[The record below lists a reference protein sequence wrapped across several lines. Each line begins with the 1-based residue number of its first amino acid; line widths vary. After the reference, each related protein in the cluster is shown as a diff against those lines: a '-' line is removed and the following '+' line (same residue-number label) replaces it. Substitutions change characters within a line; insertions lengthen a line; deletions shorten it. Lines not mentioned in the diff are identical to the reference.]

1 MTRITRAIL
10 ANNLI
15 ANLRRNF
22 ERLERLQ
29 RQLSSGLE
37 VEKPSDAPLRA
48 RRVLLTLRETREL
61 GRFEQTIDD
70 TTKVQLRVGQAL
82 QDARNLL
89 NEVRTITL
97 QGANDPSSSPRDTL
111 VVRMTDLIND
121 LVDTA
126 NTTVGGKFIFAGSE
140 TETSPFQID
149 SKTNP
154 QAVTYLGDT
163 HQRKRKVSSLL
174 EVDEGFVGTD
184 IFGVR
189 SHTVTA
195 GRAVTNTDA
204 PLSVALGSAFTATET
219 LRIRMGN
226 ATTATDVNI
235 DFTATPQASLED
247 VRDAIL
253 AANAGVSAAINDR
266 GQLVITS
273 DVEGEEGRFTL
284 QQTAGTLF
292 STLQLVDN
300 NGVFLG
306 TEASDPDIFDEL
318 ISVRE
323 ALNGRAFQQDLLLD
337 LIRQSNGNNLGLQIG
352 DQITITADAGSGPT
366 ANTFTVSNKS
376 TLQDLL
382 AEIQNT
388 IRTAGGAGSETAIVR
403 VRHGQIEV
411 INPNGTNAN
420 AITALTVDTALNP
433 QGARPEFDAFFDA
446 IDSSVAGTPFPVAVG
461 TRINT
466 GILSTSKVADNVNR
480 RLPRVQEQID
490 AIANRQNQI
499 GNRTQQLER
508 MKDRHA
514 QSKIKL
520 EEILSDTRDVDMAKA
535 IVELRRQE
543 SVFQGALGAGAR
555 VIQPTLLDFLR

>member
-1 MTRITRAIL
+1 MTRVTRAIL

-37 VEKPSDAPLRA
+37 VEKPSDSPLRA
-48 RRVLLTLRETREL
+48 RRVLLTLRESREL
-61 GRFEQTIDD
+61 TRFEQTIDD
-70 TTKVQLRVGQAL
+70 TTKVQLRVGQSL
-82 QDARNLL
+82 QTVRDIL
-89 NEVRTITL
+89 NEVRSITL
-97 QGANDPSSSPRDTL
+97 QGANDPSSSPRDVL
-111 VVRMTDLIND
+111 VNRMTDLIND

-126 NTTVGGKFIFAGSE
+126 NTTVDGKFIFAGSQ
-140 TETSPFQID
+140 TETSPFVID

-154 QAVTYLGDT
+154 QAVTYQGDT

-189 SHTVTA
+189 AHTVTA
-195 GRAVTNTDA
+195 ARAVANTDA
-204 PLSVALGSAFTATET
+204 PLTVALGTAFTATET

-235 DFTATPQASLED
+235 DFTVTPQASLED
-247 VRDAIL
+247 VRDAIN
-253 AANAGVSAAINDR
+253 AANAGVNAAINDR

-284 QQTAGTLF
+284 QQVAGTLF

-306 TEASDPDIFDEL
+306 SEASDPDMFDEL
-318 ISVRE
+318 INVRE
-323 ALNGRAFQQDLLLD
+323 ALNGRVFQQDLLID
-337 LIRQSNGNNLGLQIG
+337 LVRQSNGSNLGLQVG

-366 ANTFTVSNKS
+366 TSTFTVSNNS

-382 AEIQNT
+382 AAMQST
-388 IRTAGGAGSETAIVR
+388 IRTAGAETAIVR
-403 VRHGQIEV
+403 VRHGRIEV
-411 INPNGTNAN
+411 INPNGANAN
-420 AITALTVDTALNP
+420 PITTLTVDTALNP

-446 IDSSVAGTPFPVAVG
+446 IDSTVPGTPFPVAVG
-461 TRINT
+461 DRIA
-466 GILSTSKVADNVNR
+466 TSLLTTPKVADNVNR
-480 RLPRVQEQID
+480 RLDRIQAQID
-490 AIANRQNQI
+490 AISNRQNQI

-508 MKDRHA
+508 IKEQHS

-535 IVELRRQE
+535 IVELKQQE
-543 SVFQGALGAGAR
+543 TVFQGALGAGAR
-555 VIQPTLLDFLR
+555 IIQPTLLDFLR